1 MQQLTKA
8 VCVKCNSEFGYQ
20 PVRTSTGKPVRRH
33 ICDVC
38 RDTRKSWLNKRW
50 KAQVVTPVRKRKATE
65 ARAKPLEYESRNKI
79 AKALGL
85 DQSTVEMIERSALS
99 KIRDSPEMM
108 EVFHHYVEA
117 GMPRLKELVGELRDG
132 PAEASDLGAE
142 LLEYQLQVADWW
154 QVYDQL
160 REEARQLLAVPG
172 TRPPGIEDTPL
183 WRQSDALQGLSVVAE
198 LEQILQE
205 IATFQKA
212 LAKKIC
218 RT

>member
-1 MQQLTKA
+1 
-8 VCVKCNSEFGYQ
+8 
-20 PVRTSTGKPVRRH
+20 
-33 ICDVC
+33 
-38 RDTRKSWLNKRW
+38 
-50 KAQVVTPVRKRKATE
+50 
-65 ARAKPLEYESRNKI
+65 
-79 AKALGL
+79 
-85 DQSTVEMIERSALS
+85 
-99 KIRDSPEMM
+99 
-108 EVFHHYVEA
+108 
-117 GMPRLKELVGELRDG
+117 MPRLKELVGELRDG

-160 REEARQLLAVPG
+160 REEALQLLAVPG

-183 WRQSDALQGLSVVAE
+183 WRQSDALQRLSVVAE

-218 RT
+218 QT